1 MKGNSAATTPEEYI
15 SSLEEPRKSEI
26 QTLYELIRET
36 VPQFE
41 PHIRSGMIG
50 FGTFTYKGA
59 GGRDTEWFRVGLASN
74 KASISVYACSVNA
87 EGYVAQK
94 YRARLPK
101 ASIGQS
107 CIRVKKLADLDLDV
121 LRELLRESATLGCS
135 M

>member
-26 QTLYELIRET
+26 QTLHDLIRET

-50 FGTFTYKGA
+50 YGTFHYKTRSCEG
-59 GGRDTEWFRVGLASN
+59 DWFRVGLASN

>member
-1 MKGNSAATTPEEYI
+1 MRGSSAATTPEEYI
-15 SSLEEPRKSEI
+15 ASLEEPRKSEI
-26 QTLYELIRET
+26 QILHDLIRET

-50 FGTFTYKGA
+50 YGTFHYKTRSCEG
-59 GGRDTEWFRVGLASN
+59 DWFRVGLASN
-74 KASISVYACSVNA
+74 KASLSVYACSVNA

-121 LRELLRESATLGCS
+121 LRELLRESATLGSS